1 MTTQRSVARLRPTPL
16 LVPGVVMVLSAIVL
30 YAVNASQQRFN
41 PAFVWIPA
49 ILISGVT
56 VVSCWQT
63 ARFSQ
68 PDRAV
73 ARLWRSVAWCGL
85 FVALGNLGDL
95 RMSLVAPERV
105 PLQQHDIV
113 SSILYA
119 GAVVVIIWALL
130 RLPLGRQGASARFIL
145 DALTICVTAGVFA
158 WFFMIRSIGAGE
170 AQRTTVPMLMLAV
183 LGLIV
188 ALAMVKVAVTGM
200 GGLESGTVRWF
211 AVAAGVGTVGG
222 GLFPLVFSAG
232 PGMSGSQI
240 FVPATMLCVLLAA
253 DRHRRAAGIPVR
265 PPKRRLFSLVPYA
278 AVAATDALLLWVS
291 GEAGIIV
298 TVVALAATLLTGLVV
313 ARQVG
318 ALRDNGRL
326 LKRVDQQLTQLNQY
340 SDELTHRATHDGL
353 TGLANRALFE
363 QSTNELLASGEP
375 LCLAMVDLDDFK
387 TINDRLGHA
396 VGDAFLSAIAERLTD
411 ILRSSD
417 VAARL
422 GGDEFGILLPGLS
435 GDEALALLTRIDES
449 MTTPIRAAG
458 HQLLARASVGL
469 AEAWPGATAAELL
482 RRADIAM
489 YSAKDSGKGRFK
501 VYDTALER
509 THEADQQLGA
519 EMRRAFD
526 AHEFTLM
533 YQPIV
538 RLPDG
543 AWTGLE
549 TLIRWP
555 HPDRGFIGPDTF
567 IPIAERTGLIVP
579 LGTWILHTA
588 LGQMAAWDAEF
599 GPGVAPR
606 ELGVNVSA
614 RQLREPGFAGE
625 VREALSF
632 SGVSPDRLVVEVTE
646 TAVFDG
652 GVALDTLLEIV
663 RLGVKVALDDFGTGH
678 SSLGLL
684 RTVPADTLKVD
695 KSFVAGI
702 GGSSE
707 EAVIATAMIQIT
719 DGLHLKAVAEG
730 VETTAQADTLYGL
743 GYRFAQGYLFSR
755 PLPPAEVRSRLTE
768 GQLARSSEARN

>member
-1 MTTQRSVARLRPTPL
+1 MTSERPVARLRLTPL
-16 LVPGVVMVLSAIVL
+16 LAAGAVMQLAAIVL
-30 YAVNASQQRFN
+30 YAVNSAHQRFS
-41 PAFVWIPA
+41 PAWGWLPGIA
-49 ILISGVT
+49 LTLVT
-56 VVSCWQT
+56 VVACWQT
-63 ARFSQ
+63 ART
-68 PDRAV
+68 PGLDRVA
-73 ARLWRSVAWCGL
+73 ARLWRSIGATAF
-85 FVALGNLGDL
+85 FVALGNIGDARQSVL
-95 RMSLVAPERV
+95 DPARATQ
-105 PLQQHDIV
+105 QQHDTPTAIC
-113 SSILYA
+113 YA
-119 GAVVVIIWALL
+119 IAIGLVIWTLM
-130 RLPLGRQGASARFIL
+130 RLPLDRRGTTARFLL
-145 DALTICVTAGVFA
+145 DALTITVTVGVFA
-158 WFFMIRSIGAGE
+158 WYFTTRAITSGSS
-170 AQRTTVPMLMLAV
+170 QHTTVPTLMLAV

-188 ALAMVKVAVTGM
+188 ALAMIKVAMSGT
-200 GGLESGTVRWF
+200 GGLEQGVLRWF
-211 AVAAGVGTVGG
+211 AGAAAIGTVGG
-222 GLFPLVFSAG
+222 GLFPLFVEVP
-232 PGMSGSQI
+232 PGLSGSQI
-240 FVPATMLCVLLAA
+240 FAPATMLCLAFAA
-253 DRHRRAAGIPVR
+253 DRQRRAVGGPVR
-265 PPKRRLFSLVPYA
+265 PPRRRSVSSIPYV
-278 AVAATDALLLWVS
+278 AVAATDGLLLWVS
-291 GEAGIIV
+291 GESGR
-298 TVVALAATLLTGLVV
+298 TVLVV
-313 ARQVG
+313 AAAASLLTAIVAVRQFT

-326 LKRVDQQLTQLNQY
+326 LRRVDQQLTQLNDYQA
-340 SDELTHRATHDGL
+340 ELQHRATHDGL

-363 QSTNELLASGEP
+363 QSANEMLDAGVP

-396 VGDAFLSAIAERLTD
+396 VGDAFLAAIADRLRTTLRTSD
-411 ILRSSD
+411 IP
-417 VAARL
+417 ARL
-422 GGDEFGILLPGLS
+422 GGDEFGILLPGLT
-435 GDEALALLTRIDES
+435 GDEALALLSRIDEAMS
-449 MTTPIRAAG
+449 VPLKVAG
-458 HQLLARASVGL
+458 HQLLARASTGL

-489 YSAKDSGKGRFK
+489 YYAKDNGKAQFA
-501 VYDTALER
+501 VYDAALER
-509 THEADQQLGA
+509 THEADQKLGA
-519 EMRRAFD
+519 ELRHAFD
-526 AHEFTLM
+526 AGQFTLA

-543 AWTGLE
+543 LWTGLE

-555 HPDRGFIGPDTF
+555 HPERGFIGPDLF

-663 RLGVKVALDDFGTGH
+663 KLGVKVALDDFGTGH

-684 RTVPADTLKVD
+684 RTVPANTLKVD

-702 GGSSE
+702 GGASE

-730 VETTAQADTLYGL
+730 VETEAQADTLYQL
-743 GYRFAQGYLFSR
+743 GYRFAQGYHFSR
-755 PLPPAEVRSRLTE
+755 PLPPAEVRSRLTDGE
-768 GQLARSSEARN
+768 LARSTVVRN